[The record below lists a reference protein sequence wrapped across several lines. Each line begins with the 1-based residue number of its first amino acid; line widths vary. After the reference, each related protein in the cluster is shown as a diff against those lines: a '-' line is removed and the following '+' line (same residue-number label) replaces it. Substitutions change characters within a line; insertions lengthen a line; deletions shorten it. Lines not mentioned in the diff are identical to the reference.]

1 MDKVIEIKNLC
12 VTAGRRYLLQNI
24 NWSIEKGDRW
34 VLFGL
39 NGCGKTT
46 LLSILA
52 GFREYQQGEV
62 KIFGESYSDR
72 NIFALQ

>member
-24 NWSIEKGDRW
+24 NWSIEKGDRG

-39 NGCGKTT
+39 NDSLINLGRLSRISAGRGK
-46 LLSILA
+46 
-52 GFREYQQGEV
+52 
-62 KIFGESYSDR
+62 
-72 NIFALQ
+72 NIWGKL